1 MRVLIDTNILISALL
16 RDGLPESVILWV
28 LNNPEWEWLVS
39 PAIMDE
45 YRDVLQRKK
54 FKFTDEFVNRWLE
67 LLNDSVTL
75 HIPTLT
81 IDFPRDRKD
90 AKFIEC
96 AQSSKADLFI
106 TGDRDFEEAEALTDA
121 FIISAANFA
130 RLFMQ
135 NNNGMRNN

>member
-1 MRVLIDTNILISALL
+1 MRVLIDTNILMSALL

-54 FKFTDEFVNRWLE
+54 FKLTDEFVNRWLD
-67 LLNDSVTL
+67 LLNNFVTL
-75 HIPTLT
+75 HSPTLA
-81 IDFPRDRKD
+81 IGFPRDRKD
-90 AKFIEC
+90 AKFLEC
-96 AQSSKADLFI
+96 AQSTKADLFI
-106 TGDRDFEEAEALTDA
+106 TGDRDFEEAETLTDA
-121 FIISAANFA
+121 FIISTANFG

-135 NNNGMRNN
+135 NNNGTSS

>member
-54 FKFTDEFVNRWLE
+54 FKLTDEFVR
-67 LLNDSVTL
+67 V
-75 HIPTLT
+75 
-81 IDFPRDRKD
+81 
-90 AKFIEC
+90 
-96 AQSSKADLFI
+96 
-106 TGDRDFEEAEALTDA
+106 
-121 FIISAANFA
+121 
-130 RLFMQ
+130 
-135 NNNGMRNN
+135 